1 MLAVD
6 QSLIGKEA
14 CELVKSV
21 ITGKPFCKTRR
32 ITGYLVEQ
40 DRENG
45 GIKVSIR
52 FHDGAWVDATHVFM
66 PKDYEE
72 EYKKFVAKYGDGEK

>member
-1 MLAVD
+1 M
-6 QSLIGKEA
+6 
-14 CELVKSV
+14 KSV

-45 GIKVSIR
+45 GIKASIR
-52 FHDGAWVDATHVFM
+52 FHDGTWVDVSRVFFA
-66 PKDYEE
+66 KDYAA
-72 EYKKFVAKYGDGEK
+72 EYQKFVAKYGDGEQ

>member
-14 CELVKSV
+14 CELVKRIV
-21 ITGKPFCKTRR
+21 TGKPFCKTRR

-45 GIKVSIR
+45 GIKASIR
-52 FHDGAWVDATHVFM
+52 FHDGAWVDASRVFFA
-66 PKDYEE
+66 KDYEA
-72 EYKKFVAKYGDGEK
+72 EYKKFVAKYGDGEQ

>member
-45 GIKVSIR
+45 GIKASIR

>member
-14 CELVKSV
+14 CELVKSIV
-21 ITGKPFCKTRR
+21 TGKPFCKTRR

-45 GIKVSIR
+45 GIKASIR
-52 FHDGAWVDATHVFM
+52 FHDGAWVDVSRVFFA
-66 PKDYEE
+66 KDYEA
-72 EYKKFVAKYGDGEK
+72 EYKKFVAKYGGGEQ